1 MNELNYKIEFFSEWH
16 CGSGLSAGADID
28 ALVIKDSD
36 GLPYIPG
43 KTLKGLIRE
52 AFDDYVSFSK
62 ANVDSVDKA
71 FGKPVDGQGEQSQ
84 GILYFT
90 DACLREDER
99 QAIIDNNAQQFMF
112 QKRSRTAIDENGIAK
127 EHSLRSIQ
135 TVVPCTL
142 YATVMNV
149 PDDMCD
155 ILTKSLGLVKRMG
168 VNRNRGL
175 GRCQLSVVNIKKGG
189 EL

>member
-1 MNELNYKIEFFSEWH
+1 MNELKYKIEFFSEWH
-16 CGSGLSAGADID
+16 CGSGLTAGADID

-36 GLPYIPG
+36 RLPFIPG

-52 AFDDYVSFSK
+52 AVEDYASFTSIESDY
-62 ANVDSVDKA
+62 NQA
-71 FGKPVDGQGEQSQ
+71 FGTEADGSGMPSK
-84 GILYFT
+84 GTLYFT
-90 DACLREDER
+90 NATLDER
-99 QAIIDNNAQQFMF
+99 ERKAIIDNKAQQFLY

-142 YATVMNV
+142 YASIMNV
-149 PDDMCD
+149 PEELCEV
-155 ILTKSLGLVKRMG
+155 LEKSLGMIKRMG

-175 GRCQLSVVNIKKGG
+175 GRCQFSVVSIKKGG
-189 EL
+189 DQ

>member
-1 MNELNYKIEFFSEWH
+1 MNELNYKIEYFSEWH

-52 AFDDYVSFSK
+52 AFDDYVLFSN
-62 ANVDSVDKA
+62 ANVESINKA
-71 FGKPVDGQGEQSQ
+71 FGTPADGQGEQCK

-90 DACLREDER
+90 DAHLIEEER
-99 QAIIDNNAQQFMF
+99 QAIIGNDAQRFMY
-112 QKRSRTAIDENGIAK
+112 QKRSRTAIDMNGIAK

-142 YATVMNV
+142 YASVMNV
-149 PDDMCD
+149 PNDLCD
-155 ILTKSLGLVKRMG
+155 TLAKSLGMVKRMG

-189 EL
+189 DQ

>member
-28 ALVIKDSD
+28 ALAIKDSD

-62 ANVDSVDKA
+62 AKVDSIDRA
-71 FGKPVDGQGEQSQ
+71 FGAPTDGQREQCK
-84 GILYFT
+84 GVLYFT
-90 DACLREDER
+90 DAFMNKDER
-99 QAIIDNNAQQFMF
+99 QAIIDNNAQKFMY
-112 QKRSRTAIDENGIAK
+112 QKRSRTAIDVNGIAK
-127 EHSLRSIQ
+127 EHSLRSVQ
-135 TVVPCTL
+135 TVVPCIL
-142 YATVMNV
+142 YASVMNV
-149 PDDMCD
+149 SDDLCD
-155 ILTKSLGLVKRMG
+155 ILAKSLGLVKRMG

-189 EL
+189 DQ

>member
-16 CGSGLSAGADID
+16 CGSGLSAGANMD

-52 AFDDYVSFSK
+52 AVEDYVSFTGASI
-62 ANVDSVDKA
+62 NPDKA
-71 FGKPVDGQGEQSQ
+71 FGSQADSSGQPCKGS
-84 GILYFT
+84 LYFT
-90 DACLREDER
+90 DAKLDETER
-99 QAIIDNNAQQFMF
+99 KAIIVNRVADFMYK
-112 QKRSRTAIDENGIAK
+112 KRSRTAINENGIARD
-127 EHSLRSIQ
+127 HSLRSIQ

-149 PDDMCD
+149 PDDICE
-155 ILTKSLGLVKRMG
+155 ILTKSLGLIKRIG

-175 GRCQLSVVNIKKGG
+175 GRCQLSIIEGKKGG
-189 EL
+189 DA